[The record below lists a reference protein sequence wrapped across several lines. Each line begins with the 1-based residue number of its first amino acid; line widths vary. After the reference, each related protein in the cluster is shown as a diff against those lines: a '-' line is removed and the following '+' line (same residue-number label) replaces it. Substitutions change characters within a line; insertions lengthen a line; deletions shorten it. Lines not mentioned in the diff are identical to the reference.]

1 VRKNVRLRRL
11 IDCVRIFNR
20 RNCIAYRTRIAILD
34 LPVRSV
40 GIGNQYGKVQN

>member
-1 VRKNVRLRRL
+1 MTEQMEQLDRT
-11 IDCVRIFNR
+11 DTG
-20 RNCIAYRTRIAILD
+20 TRIAILD